1 MDVQLVEPEEPD
13 VIPDGAS
20 SVQKTLL
27 GFIVVIGIGVSWVG
41 STQFTKSTYSDT
53 FDAPFFTIWFST
65 TWMLVCYPGYLL
77 GVVLLSKDKRRAGLK
92 AVYNEDQAVYGSR
105 GLTIVTGL
113 KLTLPFAICW
123 GITNYMYVRALGVIA
138 AADVTALFASNT
150 AFIYILSW
158 VWLEE
163 KLSLLPVRSLSV
175 VLSTGGIVLI
185 SYADGF
191 GGPTMLGI
199 LLSIG
204 SAIGA
209 AVYKV
214 LFKKYVGDATS
225 GQVSLFLTVL
235 GLCDFVLFWPIMLI
249 LYYTDVETWSWD
261 TMPWDY
267 LCGSAALSVVF
278 NFLVNFG
285 IALTYPLFIALGTV
299 VGIPLNAVADLVF
312 RDDAFGW
319 IKIGGTVLIVGGFIL
334 MILPESLQ
342 EKLACFN
349 VESCRRNSPEKKDE
363 EVEKKTNQE

>member
-1 MDVQLVEPEEPD
+1 MDINLIEPD
-13 VIPDGAS
+13 QTEVFVSERS
-20 SVQKTLL
+20 SIKKTVL
-27 GFIVVIGIGVSWVG
+27 GFIIVLGIGLSWVG

-77 GVVLLSKDKRRAGLK
+77 GVVLFSKEKRQAGLK
-92 AVYNEDQAVYGSR
+92 SVYNEDQAVYGSS
-105 GLTIVTGL
+105 GLTLWSGL
-113 KLTLPFAICW
+113 KLTFPFAICW

-163 KLSLLPVRSLSV
+163 KLSLLPIRSLSV
-175 VLSTGGIVLI
+175 ILSTGGIVLI

-191 GGPTMLGI
+191 GGPTTLGI
-199 LLSIG
+199 FLSIG

-235 GLCDFVLFWPIMLI
+235 GLCDFVFFWPIMLI

-278 NFLVNFG
+278 NFLINFG
-285 IALTYPLFIALGTV
+285 IAVTYPLFIALGTV
-299 VGIPLNAVADLVF
+299 VGIPMNAVADLLF
-312 RDDAFGW
+312 RDDPFGLW
-319 IKIGGTVLIVGGFIL
+319 KIGGTVLIVGGFVL
-334 MILPESLQ
+334 MILPESFQ
-342 EKLACFN
+342 AKFACW
-349 VESCRRNSPEKKDE
+349 SDE
-363 EVEKKTNQE
+363 DCHRKATENEENQS